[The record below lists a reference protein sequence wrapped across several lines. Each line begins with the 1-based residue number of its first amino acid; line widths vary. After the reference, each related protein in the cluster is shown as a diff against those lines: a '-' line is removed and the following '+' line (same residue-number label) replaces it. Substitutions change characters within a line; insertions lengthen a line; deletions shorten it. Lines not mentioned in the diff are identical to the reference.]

1 MYKNVLKRQESGRV
15 HIKISSRKSESFQSH
30 SCFLRIDFGKVN
42 TLVSEM
48 TTVCRGGQFCLYILQ
63 NSIQL
68 YIDICSF

>member
-42 TLVSEM
+42 TIVSDVSEM
-48 TTVCRGGQFCLYILQ
+48 TRIQFNYILI
-63 NSIQL
+63 SVL
-68 YIDICSF
+68 